1 MMQRTTMKSSTNLFC
16 KTLLFVFAVV
26 LVALSMS
33 IPSYAEDIAAIT
45 EKLEKELP
53 ETGASHW
60 QVTVKEII
68 DFLKKKEKEVPPLSL
83 SIGAGFNGHKAG
95 EEGLYKLDLK
105 TKMTYDA
112 YPNEFRFNAGTNV
125 QLKNGKLQENV
136 TSLLINYDHYLETW
150 LEIYGFAERFS
161 DSYMS
166 ILKRYETGGGIKLE
180 LDLLG
185 HNLKQ
190 ELTTYKTKAKA
201 YKKFEKHIT
210 KILDDTKSPPEDKAL
225 SLEQLKALKALEKE
239 GTRIVE
245 ALKKKYAWLSLGMAV
260 TVLSELEKAE
270 IETFA
275 DDIVEENGTT
285 RIQETTKTTKI
296 ALDGEHRFRIV
307 LRPSIVIRPWPTL
320 SLEGMHYMKYPLGSP
335 KRVDGRLDYRTDSH
349 VLLRLILPKV
359 PNWAKEVALIFGYH
373 RHYDNIPA
381 RVPQS
386 IIDENLDPA
395 LPVEK
400 RKSFRKKVAEDTH
413 EEFVFSLAIK
423 F

>member
-1 MMQRTTMKSSTNLFC
+1 MMWHTTKKSSTYLFC

-26 LVALSMS
+26 LFALPMS

-53 ETGASHW
+53 EDKGSDW
-60 QVTVKEII
+60 EEKVKGII
-68 DFLKKKEKEVPPLSL
+68 KFLKEKEKEVRPFSL

-136 TSLLINYDHYLETW
+136 TSLLINYDHHLETW
-150 LEIYGFAERFS
+150 FEIYGFAERFS

-185 HNLKQ
+185 SKWKETLSD
-190 ELTTYKTKAKA
+190 YRRKTEA
-201 YKKFEKHIT
+201 YEDFKKDIQNSS
-210 KILDDTKSPPEDKAL
+210 KSPADKEL
-225 SLEQLKALKALEKE
+225 LLGRLQALKKE

-270 IETFA
+270 IETFI

-285 RIQETTKTTKI
+285 SIQETTKTTKI
-296 ALDGEHRFRIV
+296 ALEGEHRFRIV

-320 SLEGMHYMKYPLGSP
+320 SLEGMHYMKYPLGNP
-335 KRVDGRLDYRTDSH
+335 NRGDGRLDYRTDSH
-349 VLLRLILPKV
+349 VLLKLILPKV

-386 IIDENLDPA
+386 IIDENLDPD

-400 RKSFRKKVAEDTH
+400 RKSLRKTVAEDTH